1 MLTTMM
7 MVVMTMMMMVMR
19 MEMKMKMVVVPCLE
33 TKLEV
38 KIFDDTN
45 NHGDDTLIE
54 CQ

>member
-7 MVVMTMMMMVMR
+7 MVAMTMMMMVMIR
-19 MEMKMKMVVVPCLE
+19 MKMKMVVVTCLE
-33 TKLEV
+33 SKLEV